1 MRVWLRALV
10 WLVVA
15 AGLLLAGFAV
25 FGAAVLAPGVIQR
38 GELPGPVQREALA
51 TVYSVLPMQ
60 ALVPELALVFASW
73 LVVAR
78 LAPALDRSRGTL
90 ALGLFAVGALWFP
103 TVGHFSFKV
112 WTPTKPADYV
122 NTLLLVAGGAAGA
135 LWLARVVSPVLAPGC
150 FTPRAKRG
158 IVDAP

>member
-25 FGAAVLAPGVIQR
+25 FGAAVLAPGVMAR

-51 TVYSVLPMQ
+51 TVYEVLSLQ
-60 ALVPELALVFASW
+60 ALVPELLLVFATW

-78 LAPALDRSRGTL
+78 FAPALDRSRWAL
-90 ALGLFAVGALWFP
+90 LLGLFGVGALWFP
-103 TVGHFSFKV
+103 TVGHFSFEV

-135 LWLARVVSPVLAPGC
+135 LWLARVVSPALAPGC
-150 FTPRAKRG
+150 FTSRAKSG
-158 IVDAP
+158 MVDAP